1 MSIAVV
7 LPAAGRGERL
17 GGAVVK
23 ALRDLAGEPLLLH
36 AVRGV
41 RAVTAIGPVVVLAPV
56 GLVDDV
62 QVLLASYDVT
72 VTDGGEHRQDSVRH
86 GLAALPAAVD
96 LVLVHD
102 AARALTPVSVFEAVI
117 DELRAGAEAVVPVL
131 RIADTVKRVAGD
143 RVVATVD
150 RADLRAVQTPQGFS
164 RELLE
169 RAHAQRGSVATDD
182 AALVEQL
189 GRTVVTVPGS
199 EDAFKVT
206 RPFDLLVAEAV
217 LKARARAH

>member
-1 MSIAVV
+1 VSIAVV

-41 RAVTAIGPVVVLAPV
+41 RAVRAIGPVVVLAPV
-56 GLVDDV
+56 GLVNDV